1 MITDTAAKEIKKAA
15 SLAANFM
22 LSRPFYASVDITNF
36 CNLRCDGCD
45 YPLLLGQ
52 RQLGSDLPFE
62 GIEARIEALHKAF
75 GSLVVVL
82 AGFEPTVRTDL
93 DDIIAAASKHNYVGI
108 VINGTLIDRR
118 KAANMWKAGLLFASV
133 SLPTTED
140 KRFREITQVQRY
152 GVRDIKNA
160 IETLIKTAPIF
171 GKVAITVTIDNQT
184 TPAQMEEIIVYA
196 ESVGAAVS
204 FQPYSASKPA
214 SALTGYDVTADKRRI
229 TEETL
234 GTVFA
239 GSLASIILELK
250 RRHGHVI
257 GRTVALRN
265 FDTFIREGTIPFK
278 PRSLKLYTNGN
289 IGLYP
294 ERPAFSNIDI
304 RLPEQVWQDYRRHV
318 EELRAQGPFRANNC
332 YRCVNLTNPST
343 PLGDI
348 VGGLVRG
355 FLKTI

>member
-1 MITDTAAKEIKKAA
+1 MA
-15 SLAANFM
+15 SVINEFRKVSSLMANFM

-52 RQLGSDLPFE
+52 KQLGKDLPLE

-93 DDIIAAASKHNYVGI
+93 ASIITAASRHNYVGI
-108 VINGTLIDRR
+108 VTNGTLIDRE
-118 KAANMWKAGLLFASV
+118 KAKSYWKAGLLFASV
-133 SLPTTED
+133 SLPTTDD

-152 GVRDIKNA
+152 GVRDVKNA
-160 IETLIKTAPIF
+160 IETLIETAPIF
-171 GKVAITVTIDNQT
+171 GKVAITVTVDNQT

-196 ESVGAAVS
+196 KNVRAAVS

-214 SALTGYDVTADKRRI
+214 SALISYDIAGDKRRI

-234 GTVFA
+234 ETVFA
-239 GSLASIILELK
+239 GSLAGIILELK
-250 RRHGHVI
+250 RKYGNVI

-265 FDTFIREGTIPFK
+265 FDTFIREGMIPFK

-289 IGLYP
+289 ISLYP
-294 ERPAFSNIDI
+294 ERQAFSNIDA
-304 RLPEQVWQDYRRHV
+304 RLPEQVWQDYRQHV
-318 EELRAQGPFRANNC
+318 EELRAQGPFKANNC
-332 YRCVNLTNPST
+332 YRCVNLTNPTT
-343 PLGDI
+343 PMGDM
-348 VGGLVRG
+348 VGTVWRAIA
-355 FLKTI
+355 KVV